1 MVLEGILVDI
11 GLRPGP
17 AAAIDGTIRFV
28 VAFVALLVVGRA
40 VVLPLLDRAFESRD
54 LEPHARRPLKK
65 LTWFGV
71 LFAAIA
77 VAFGFGGY
85 GNFLTS
91 LATIAA
97 AAALAIGIA
106 MQSVISN
113 FVAGVFIFTEKPFR
127 IGDWIE
133 WQEGDYSGIVEDISL
148 RVTRV
153 RTFDNELI
161 TVPNSE
167 LTDNPVKNP
176 VAKDKLRQKFVFGI
190 GYDDDI
196 QEATEIIV
204 EEAGAHEGILNDPEP
219 SVRLTELNDSD
230 VGLQSRFWIA
240 DPSRADFLKI
250 RGEYITAVKKRFDA
264 EGIDIPYPYR
274 VLEGGLSVESSETV
288 GARAGSSEPAE

>member
-1 MVLEGILVDI
+1 MVIEGILVDF

-17 AAAIDGTIRFV
+17 AEAIDGALRFL
-28 VAFVALLVVGRA
+28 VAFVALVFVGRA
-40 VVLPLLDRAFESRD
+40 VVLPLIERAFDRRN
-54 LEPHARRPLKK
+54 LEPHAQRPLMKVA
-65 LTWFGV
+65 WFGV
-71 LFAAIA
+71 LFAAVAI
-77 VAFGFGGY
+77 AFGFGGF

-113 FVAGVFIFTEKPFR
+113 FVAGVFIFTEKPFK

-161 TVPNSE
+161 TVPNSD
-167 LTDNPVKNP
+167 LTDNAVKNP

-196 QEATEIIV
+196 GQATDIIV
-204 EEAGAHEGILNDPEP
+204 EEANNHDGILDDPAP
-219 SVRLTELNDSD
+219 TVRLTELNDSD

-240 DPSRADFLKI
+240 DPARADFVRI
-250 RGEYITAVKKRFDA
+250 RGEYIQRVKERFDR

-274 VLEGGLSVESSETV
+274 TLEGGLSVESLDSIRPR
-288 GARAGSSEPAE
+288 GEPAE